1 MAKEAKPTN
10 TYTKE
15 RLEKETAG
23 VFGTGRFGRAR
34 FDRRRNTPAKEALP
48 SNSQT
53 KEALPSKIT

>member
-23 VFGTGRFGRAR
+23 
-34 FDRRRNTPAKEALP
+34 
-48 SNSQT
+48 
-53 KEALPSKIT
+53 